1 LGHFWS
7 GDYRIRDMVVCHMI
21 RLPAVTDAFFGLAF
35 ARIPVP
41 LPLRALELLS
51 FGGIREALGSDIERP
66 AGANRRA
73 ITSIGVKP
81 IPV

>member
-7 GDYRIRDMVVCHMI
+7 GDYRIRDMVVCHVM
-21 RLPAVTDAFFGLAF
+21 RLGAATDALFGLAF

-41 LPLRALELLS
+41 LPLHALELLS
-51 FGGIREALGSDIERP
+51 FGGIREALESDNDRP

-73 ITSIGVKP
+73 ITSMGVKP